1 MTERYI
7 EWLLETEA
15 DEKVIREA
23 MQEYR
28 RERCNLLILISET
41 SKEN

>member
-15 DEKVIREA
+15 DEAVISEA
-23 MQEYR
+23 IQEYR
-28 RERCNLLILISET
+28 QEHCNVLIPA
-41 SKEN
+41 KEN

>member
-15 DEKVIREA
+15 DEKVIHEA
-23 MQEYR
+23 IQEYK
-28 RERCNLLILISET
+28 RERCNLLIPGTGE
-41 SKEN
+41 EN